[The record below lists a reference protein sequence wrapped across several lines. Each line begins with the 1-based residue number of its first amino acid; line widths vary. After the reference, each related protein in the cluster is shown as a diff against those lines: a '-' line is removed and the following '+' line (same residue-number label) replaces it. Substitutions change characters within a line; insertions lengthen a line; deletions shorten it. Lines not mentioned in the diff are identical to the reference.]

1 MERILKLIYGYIM
14 ILVKGE
20 QLERFL
26 NLCRNRKVY
35 MERIRYINSDQLT
48 AQLNARDFLR
58 LRPIRS
64 KTGVH
69 IQIMEKRGMPFFFF
83 RNKKRK
89 AFFAGLLL
97 GCILIFFMTGRIWN
111 IHIEGNVRN
120 STGEILDFLEEQG
133 VVHGMSKK
141 KVNCSEIAAAVRRK
155 FQETTWVSARI
166 EGTRLILEIQEG
178 TAGKE
183 TARDASPCDLTAE
196 KDGVIAEMIVRAG
209 VPVKKP
215 GDTCE
220 KGELLVSGEL
230 HIMNDSQ
237 EIVRNEY
244 IHADADIFISRQISY
259 YQEFPMKY
267 STEIPS
273 GNTKKGIYFR
283 IGPWYLELYQTA
295 EEKQRCITEE
305 YPLRITENFVLPV
318 WGGRA
323 EVINY
328 IKKEEL
334 YTQEEARQEAGRRFQ
349 QYEKKLLQNGIKITD
364 NHVTTKVT
372 DQLCITRGTLQIIE
386 QTGKESAIN
395 IKAREETSESA
406 NEQ

>member
-1 MERILKLIYGYIM
+1 MKFLKLIYGYVI
-14 ILVKGE
+14 ILVRGE
-20 QLERFL
+20 NLERFL
-26 NLCRNRKVY
+26 NLCKSRKVY
-35 MERIRYINSDQLT
+35 MEKIRYREDGQLM
-48 AQLNARDFLR
+48 AQMQAADFFR
-58 LRPIRS
+58 LRPLRN

-69 IQIMEKRGMPFFFF
+69 IQIIQRRGMPFFFL

-89 AFFAGLLL
+89 AFFTGMIL
-97 GCILIFFMTGRIWN
+97 GGILIFFLTGRIWN

-120 STGEILDFLEEQG
+120 STGEILDFLDKQDIN
-133 VVHGMSKK
+133 HGMSKK
-141 KVNCSEIAAAVRRK
+141 KINCSEVAAAVRK
-155 FQETTWVSARI
+155 NFPEITWVSARI
-166 EGTRLILEIQEG
+166 EGTRLILNIQEG
-178 TAGKE
+178 IIPPKNNSNT
-183 TARDASPCDLTAE
+183 SPCNLLAD
-196 KDGVIAEMIVRAG
+196 KDGVITDMIVRRG
-209 VPVKKP
+209 IPVKKP
-215 GDTCE
+215 GDSCK

-244 IHADADIFISRQISY
+244 VHADADIFISRQISY

-267 STEIPS
+267 STESPS
-273 GNTKKGIYFR
+273 GNTKKGISFR
-283 IGPWYLELYQTA
+283 IGHWYLELYQTA
-295 EEKQRCITEE
+295 TEKQRCITEE

-323 EVINY
+323 EVIDY

-395 IKAREETSESA
+395 VKAREETSESA

>member
-183 TARDASPCDLTAE
+183 
-196 KDGVIAEMIVRAG
+196 MIVRAG

-244 IHADADIFISRQISY
+244 VHADADIFISRQISY

-283 IGPWYLELYQTA
+283 IGHWYVELYQTA
-295 EEKQRCITEE
+295 TKKQRCITEE

-323 EVINY
+323 EVIDY
-328 IKKEEL
+328 IKKEEF

-395 IKAREETSESA
+395 VKAREETSESA

>member
-220 KGELLVSGEL
+220 
-230 HIMNDSQ
+230 
-237 EIVRNEY
+237 
-244 IHADADIFISRQISY
+244 
-259 YQEFPMKY
+259 
-267 STEIPS
+267 
-273 GNTKKGIYFR
+273 
-283 IGPWYLELYQTA
+283 
-295 EEKQRCITEE
+295 
-305 YPLRITENFVLPV
+305 
-318 WGGRA
+318 
-323 EVINY
+323 
-328 IKKEEL
+328 
-334 YTQEEARQEAGRRFQ
+334 
-349 QYEKKLLQNGIKITD
+349 
-364 NHVTTKVT
+364 
-372 DQLCITRGTLQIIE
+372 
-386 QTGKESAIN
+386 
-395 IKAREETSESA
+395 
-406 NEQ
+406 